1 MTPLAHNDP
10 LLLIADDDLE
20 MRAMLREV
28 LTEGGFRIA
37 EAATSDELVGL
48 APRVEPAAIIL
59 DHHLPGA
66 RGLDVLPILKRCC
79 PDVPVVL
86 ITAFGGPRTRDTA
99 LKLGVAAYLN
109 KPFRAGTLLDAIGYA
124 LGRRGTHGTRVRQPS
139 APGADGPSR
148 PLRGLT
154 ILLVEDDAA
163 TRHTLSDLLRL
174 DGARVLSAEDGL
186 RALEVL
192 ARGKPHVMVSD
203 LQMPRMDGFEL
214 IRRLRADPRR
224 GRLFVVA
231 LTGLA
236 GHEDR
241 QRIRRAGF
249 DAHLT
254 KPVDYL
260 ELRRYLCLGGHRARR
275 TGTPRGE
282 SSGHS
287 RGAPDRRRC
296 A

>member
-1 MTPLAHNDP
+1 M
-10 LLLIADDDLE
+10 
-20 MRAMLREV
+20 
-28 LTEGGFRIA
+28 
-37 EAATSDELVGL
+37 
-48 APRVEPAAIIL
+48 
-59 DHHLPGA
+59 PGA
-66 RGLDVLPILKRCC
+66 RGLDVLPILRRCC

-86 ITAFGGPRTRDTA
+86 ITAFGGPRTRNTA
-99 LKLGVAAYLN
+99 LKLGAAAYLD
-109 KPFRAGTLLDAIGYA
+109 KPFRVGTLLDAIGDA
-124 LGRRGTHGTRVRQPS
+124 LERRGAHGTRVRQPS

-192 ARGKPHVMVSD
+192 AREMPHVMVSD

-224 GRLFVVA
+224 GRLFAVA
-231 LTGLA
+231 LTGSA
-236 GHEDR
+236 GQEDR

-249 DAHLT
+249 DAHLA

-275 TGTPRGE
+275 AGTSRGK

-287 RGAPDRRRC
+287 CGTSDRRQC